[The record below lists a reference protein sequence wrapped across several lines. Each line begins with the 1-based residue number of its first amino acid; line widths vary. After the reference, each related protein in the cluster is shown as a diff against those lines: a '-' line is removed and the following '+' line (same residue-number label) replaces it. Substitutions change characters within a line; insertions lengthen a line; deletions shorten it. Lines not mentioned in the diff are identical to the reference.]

1 MWLEEGGYKVQMLEF
16 IDEEHTPKNILIK
29 AIRKNKKA
37 ENSTPEIIKEL
48 NLQPEIWK
56 L

>member
-1 MWLEEGGYKVQMLEF
+1 MLEF

-29 AIRKNKKA
+29 AIRKNKKT
-37 ENSTPEIIKEL
+37 ENSTPAIIKEL